1 MVFFWNRY
9 ELPALEDGIINA
21 NSPRAVMH
29 TNFLHAETES
39 QQHVAAAE
47 ASPTGVADLS
57 VIRENSVTT
66 GSNISSQTTLTHQEH
81 VLGGIPIPRY
91 PSNRSLMSGR
101 RNQNGQ
107 QQQQQQQHQPPSY
120 IPSMSGNTL
129 LQRVNSRNSVMSTGS
144 RGSLF
149 GTGPTEG
156 QVLSSINRTQN
167 NSLHSFPSQP
177 SSSIFY
183 QDYID
188 DYDDNSEF
196 ASYLGGEVVTR
207 RGESSAARP
216 RSLETSLS
224 PSRLRSQSVSSL
236 HRLNAATYNRLQ
248 ASSNGNLR
256 VSGGGSRSTS
266 SSRLLSSSSSSLRG
280 LNRQPTD
287 SRASS
292 PSLSSSSIRRR
303 RRRN

>member
-1 MVFFWNRY
+1 MLYVVSHLVILHTYILLLISMRTRATIHFFPRVFFLYFTLFHIYFFSCPFGFATAALLSTCLLLLHAMVFFWNRY

-39 QQHVAAAE
+39 QQHTAAAE

-66 GSNISSQTTLTHQEH
+66 GSNISSQTTLTHEH

-101 RNQNGQ
+101 RNQNG

-196 ASYLGGEVVTR
+196 ASYLGGEV
-207 RGESSAARP
+207 SFNK
-216 RSLETSLS
+216 LLKTSFYNM
-224 PSRLRSQSVSSL
+224 SRFRYVCYFSK
-236 HRLNAATYNRLQ
+236 
-248 ASSNGNLR
+248 
-256 VSGGGSRSTS
+256 
-266 SSRLLSSSSSSLRG
+266 
-280 LNRQPTD
+280 
-287 SRASS
+287 
-292 PSLSSSSIRRR
+292 
-303 RRRN
+303 